1 MSKQKE
7 LLKIPASI
15 NKITTMADK
24 TLQLAIYTTTEL
36 TPEDETKIMRYRNTE
51 GVMVFSLQDIVEE
64 DLIDLPKFKKEFDT
78 SKSPSERLRNV
89 LWVYFTQ
96 THSWKEDAE
105 HRKDFEDWRLTQMEK
120 FIDLIKSKLE

>member
-1 MSKQKE
+1 MAKQKE

-64 DLIDLPKFKKEFDT
+64 DLIDLPKFKKEFEGEL
-78 SKSPSERLRNV
+78 SPSQRMRNIIYKIWETTTDQKNPFPDYYKVYMFKLNGMLKER
-89 LWVYFTQ
+89 
-96 THSWKEDAE
+96 
-105 HRKDFEDWRLTQMEK
+105 
-120 FIDLIKSKLE
+120 IG